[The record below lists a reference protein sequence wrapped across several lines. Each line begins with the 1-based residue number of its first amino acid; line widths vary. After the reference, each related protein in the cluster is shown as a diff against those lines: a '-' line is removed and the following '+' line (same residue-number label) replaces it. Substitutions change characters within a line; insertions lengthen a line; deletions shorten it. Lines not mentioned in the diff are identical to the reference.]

1 MDANEQD
8 FKALADGFTE
18 WVPSLWGNEPGTI
31 NVATGIRHVE
41 FTRIVTQKLETLKHI
56 CEDYITIAPVN
67 TNN

>member
-18 WVPSLWGNEPGTI
+18 WLPSLWENEQGTI

-41 FTRIVTQKLETLKHI
+41 FTRIVT
-56 CEDYITIAPVN
+56 
-67 TNN
+67 